1 MTAWRPGGSGGCRP
15 EGRGA
20 GRGLGNSKAIAG
32 QAVAQRDTRES
43 LCTRARARTGTPR
56 YHSVGTRSLHTPRSR
71 ERITGRSGRQGR
83 AVSPV
88 APLQRLAQQAAAP
101 ARPAQPRQGAARGG
115 PEKGVCPRLLLRWEQ
130 RVWEGRGPGGG
141 APAPIKSPYART
153 DINKPC
159 QATLSRCRQIAHPSS
174 SLSSPPA
181 GRCTSNLVV
190 GSFPC
195 LLAH

>member
-1 MTAWRPGGSGGCRP
+1 MTTWRPGGSGGCRP

-20 GRGLGNSKAIAG
+20 GRGFGNSQAIG
-32 QAVAQRDTRES
+32 GHAVTQRDTTES
-43 LCTRARARTGTPR
+43 VCTRARARTSTPR
-56 YHSVGTRSLHTPRSR
+56 YYSVGTRPLHTPRSR
-71 ERITGRSGRQGR
+71 EGITGRSRR
-83 AVSPV
+83 LSPAVSPV
-88 APLQRLAQQAAAP
+88 ASLQRLAQQAAAP

-115 PEKGVCPRLLLRWEQ
+115 REKGVCPCPLLRWEQ

-190 GSFPC
+190 VSFPC